1 MSLNFHVDDLL
12 PVVREAGNAIMLFY
26 KGSYNKTLK
35 KDKSPLTDA
44 DRASHQIIIEG
55 LDRIAPGIPV
65 VSEEGDKIPDAIRK
79 DWTYFFLIDPLDGTR
94 EFMQNID
101 EFAVN
106 IALIHQNQPIMGLIH
121 APVTGVTHLAERG
134 SGAFQV
140 GKASARMPLTRGS
153 DEKVIIVTSRS
164 DSSPG
169 LERLLSKIPNVG
181 IRRMGSSL
189 KFCLVAEG
197 NADFYPRLIPSM
209 EWDTAAGS
217 IIVEES
223 GGKVCPTLGH
233 FMLYNRENLVNPPFY
248 VLGKSFTEKVRNW
261 RQILFSETS
270 LCGDQPDESTF
281 EQASRNGL
289 KEGRKWP

>member
-1 MSLNFHVDDLL
+1 
-12 PVVREAGNAIMLFY
+12 MLFY
-26 KGSYNKTLK
+26 KGSYKKTLK
-35 KDKSPLTDA
+35 EDNSPLTDA

-65 VSEEGDKIPDAIRK
+65 VSEEGDIIPHAIRK
-79 DWTYFFLIDPLDGTR
+79 DWPYFFLIDPLDGTR
-94 EFMQNID
+94 EFVQNVD

-134 SGAFQV
+134 CGAFQV
-140 GKASARMPLTRGS
+140 GKASAQMPLTKNSG
-153 DEKVIIVTSRS
+153 EKVVVVTSRR
-164 DSSPG
+164 DSPG
-169 LERLLSKIPNVG
+169 LERLLSKIPDVG

-223 GGKVCPTLGH
+223 GGKVCETLGDL
-233 FMLYNRENLVNPPFY
+233 MLYNRENLVNPPFY
-248 VLGKSFTEKVRNW
+248 VLGNRFAEKVRNW

-270 LCGDQPDESTF
+270 L
-281 EQASRNGL
+281 
-289 KEGRKWP
+289 